1 MWSHVVLLISY
12 RLQNGLKTTQKGP
25 KYDSEAAR
33 IIHNLEE
40 TQGETGN
47 KPQKPLKKQ
56 ENDHKS
62 SKTIK
67 TGSKTTQKHSKTTQN
82 DSKHHQN
89 QAKGPETPLP
99 SRGIHIRATSRI
111 QAVSQGSR
119 SSRNSQND
127 SKTSQNHSKRP
138 KITKNKQKPLKMT
151 KIHSKSAH
159 LKGPDPALR

>member
-40 TQGETGN
+40 TQGETEK
-47 KPQKPLKKQ
+47 KPQKPSKTKKKLI
-56 ENDHKS
+56 KS
-62 SKTIK
+62 SKTSK

-119 SSRNSQND
+119 SSRNSQNH
-127 SKTSQNHSKRP
+127 SKTTQNHQKQAKTSKNHSK
-138 KITKNKQKPLKMT
+138 
-151 KIHSKSAH
+151 
-159 LKGPDPALR
+159 

>member
-1 MWSHVVLLISY
+1 MWYFLSLTAYKMDSK
-12 RLQNGLKTTQKGP
+12 RLRRDQNTTQKQPGSYTISRKLKGKREISP
-25 KYDSEAAR
+25 RNHSE
-33 IIHNLEE
+33 
-40 TQGETGN
+40 T
-47 KPQKPLKKQ
+47 KKKLI
-56 ENDHKS
+56 KS

-127 SKTSQNHSKRP
+127 SKTSENYQKPPKTSKNHSK
-138 KITKNKQKPLKMT
+138 
-151 KIHSKSAH
+151 
-159 LKGPDPALR
+159 